1 MVNKECNMESSNLTA
16 DELRT
21 MLAYDK
27 TTGIFT
33 WIIRP
38 SKAIHAGDIAGNTNK
53 FGYVTI
59 GVKKKVYKAH
69 RLAWFYA
76 HNVWPNGLIDHINGR
91 KDDNRLCNLRVV
103 AADGNSQNVR
113 RPNRHNKSGFLGVIW
128 FQNKWR
134 ANITINRK
142 TRWLGDYLTPEEA
155 HQAYLNAKREHHAAC
170 TI

>member
-1 MVNKECNMESSNLTA
+1 MSKPNVTA
-16 DELRT
+16 DELRQ

-27 TTGIFT
+27 NTGIFT

-38 SKAIHAGDIAGNTNK
+38 CKAVQIGDTAGNTNK

-59 GVKKKVYKAH
+59 GVKSKVYKAH
-69 RLAWFYA
+69 RLAWLHSYGE
-76 HNVWPNGLIDHINGR
+76 WPNGLIDHINGR

-103 AADGNSQNVR
+103 AADGNSQNIR
-113 RPNRHNKSGFLGVIW
+113 KPNRRNKSGFLGVIW

-134 ANITINRK
+134 ANITINNK
-142 TRWLGDYLTPEEA
+142 TQWLGDYLTPEAA
-155 HQAYLNAKREHHAAC
+155 HQAYLDAKRKHHATC